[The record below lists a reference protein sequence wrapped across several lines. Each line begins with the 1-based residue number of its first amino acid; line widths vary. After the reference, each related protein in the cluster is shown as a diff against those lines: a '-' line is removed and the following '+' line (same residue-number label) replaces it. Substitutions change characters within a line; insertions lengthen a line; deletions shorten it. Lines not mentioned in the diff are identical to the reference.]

1 MAAAYWTIAGAFPGD
16 EPEYSPFD
24 FKGRVEAAARVG
36 FKGMGIWHVDLDHI
50 LERRNLKEMKQILDN
65 NGVKYV
71 EVEFLTD

>member
-1 MAAAYWTIAGAFPGD
+1 LAAAYWTIAGAFPGD